1 MRPMGKIKI
10 TKKLLEEYRKMMKR
24 DIPLLEYE
32 LREMRMTERGLGN
45 SVILNGKNGT
55 KKPETV
61 VGFDQERYDRR
72 EQALQNKK
80 EKAQAVKKW
89 IEDIEDVCVRNT
101 FREYYTNGRNWEQVA
116 MKVGYAGRADYV
128 RLTFRDKFLREQK
141 IL

>member
-1 MRPMGKIKI
+1 MSPMGKIKI
-10 TKKLLEEYRKMMKR
+10 TKKLLDEYRKMLKR

-32 LREMRMTERGLGN
+32 LEEMWMKEKGMGN

-61 VGFDQERYDRR
+61 VGFDQERYNRR
-72 EQALQNKK
+72 KQALQNKK

>member
-10 TKKLLEEYRKMMKR
+10 TKKLLDEYRKMLKR

-32 LREMRMTERGLGN
+32 LEEMWMTEKGMGN

-55 KKPETV
+55 KKPETI
-61 VGFDQERYDRR
+61 VGFDQERYNRR
-72 EQALQNKK
+72 KQALQNKK

-116 MKVGYAGRADYV
+116 MKVGYAGKADYV
-128 RLTFRDKFLREQK
+128 RITFRDKFLKEQK
-141 IL
+141 IS

>member
-1 MRPMGKIKI
+1 MGKIKI

-116 MKVGYAGRADYV
+116 RKVGYAGRADYV

>member
-1 MRPMGKIKI
+1 MGKIKI
-10 TKKLLEEYRKMMKR
+10 TRKLLDEYRKMMKR

-80 EKAQAVKKW
+80 EKARAVKKW

>member
-1 MRPMGKIKI
+1 MGKIKI

-32 LREMRMTERGLGN
+32 LREMCMTEKGLGN

-72 EQALQNKK
+72 KQTLQNKK

-128 RLTFRDKFLREQK
+128 RLTFRDKFLKEQK

>member
-1 MRPMGKIKI
+1 
-10 TKKLLEEYRKMMKR
+10 MKR

-128 RLTFRDKFLREQK
+128 RLT
-141 IL
+141 

>member
-1 MRPMGKIKI
+1 MGKIKI
-10 TKKLLEEYRKMMKR
+10 TKKLLDEYRKMLKR

-32 LREMRMTERGLGN
+32 LEEMWMTEKGLGN
-45 SVILNGKNGT
+45 SVILNGRNGT

-61 VGFDQERYDRR
+61 VGFDQERYNRR
-72 EQALQNKK
+72 KQALQNKK
-80 EKAQAVKKW
+80 EKVKAIGQW
-89 IEDIEDVCVRNT
+89 IEDIEDVCVRST

>member
-1 MRPMGKIKI
+1 MRLMGEIKI

>member
-1 MRPMGKIKI
+1 MGKIKI

-101 FREYYTNGRNWEQVA
+101 FREYYTNGRTWEQVA

>member
-1 MRPMGKIKI
+1 MGKIKI

>member
-1 MRPMGKIKI
+1 MGKIKI
-10 TKKLLEEYRKMMKR
+10 TKKLLDEYRKMLKI

-32 LREMRMTERGLGN
+32 LEEMWMTEKGMGN

-55 KKPETV
+55 KKPETI
-61 VGFDQERYDRR
+61 VGFDQERYNRR
-72 EQALQNKK
+72 KQALQNKK

-116 MKVGYAGRADYV
+116 MKVGYAGKADYV
-128 RLTFRDKFLREQK
+128 RITFRDKFLKEQK
-141 IL
+141 IS

>member
-1 MRPMGKIKI
+1 MGKIKI

-101 FREYYTNGRNWEQVA
+101 FREYYTNGRNWEQV
-116 MKVGYAGRADYV
+116 DYV

>member
-1 MRPMGKIKI
+1 
-10 TKKLLEEYRKMMKR
+10 MMKR

>member
-1 MRPMGKIKI
+1 
-10 TKKLLEEYRKMMKR
+10 MKR

-80 EKAQAVKKW
+80 ENAQAVKKW